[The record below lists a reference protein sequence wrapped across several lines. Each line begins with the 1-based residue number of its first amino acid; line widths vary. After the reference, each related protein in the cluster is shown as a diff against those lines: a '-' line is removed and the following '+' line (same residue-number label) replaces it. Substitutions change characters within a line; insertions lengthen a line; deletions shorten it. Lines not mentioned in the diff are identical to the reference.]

1 MNTRT
6 DSMNVLRTAT
16 VGSLLLLVQ
25 KNGHGKRDTLFVKV
39 VSRVTTR
46 GRTGSTTLTLENSTR
61 ENGAAFDFAV
71 TDENYDAMGIV
82 AAHRVLDR

>member
-16 VGSLLLLVQ
+16 KDSLLLIVQ
-25 KNGHGKRDTLFVKV
+25 KNGHGRRDNLFVKV
-39 VSRVTTR
+39 IERKSVR
-46 GRTGSTTLTLENSTR
+46 GRNGSTTLVLENCTR
-61 ENGAAFDFAV
+61 ENGASWEMVV
-71 TDENYDAMGIV
+71 TDEQYDELGIV